1 MELLVNQIEECSR
14 IQVRQ
19 RNDAAVVNDYAEAM
33 IAGADFPPIVVFQ
46 EQGTERYIVSDG
58 HHRLMAARQAQI
70 PAIDVKL
77 IEGDETAALEHALGA
92 NHHHG
97 LRLNKADRERAVSLL
112 MTDARIKDKYR
123 TDQDRAELLGVSLR
137 TFRGYKSEWRTA
149 AGGSPKERA
158 AKGSASRSA
167 EKNTPNRLKN
177 NINHNKGLGSD
188 AAELQRRKQPRS
200 IRESDY
206 LPAMSS
212 IMQGH
217 LLAVNTALEALE
229 RIPYTGKD
237 FVDAVGVSRISAKAI
252 SGMQFVRQVGDALY
266 V

>member
-1 MELLVNQIEECSR
+1 MELPVNQIEECSR

-19 RNDAAVVNDYAEAM
+19 HNDAAVVNDYAEAFT
-33 IAGADFPPIVVFQ
+33 AGAKFPSIVVFQ

-77 IEGDETAALEHALGA
+77 IEGDETDALEHALGA
-92 NHHHG
+92 NNDHG
-97 LRLNKADRERAVSLL
+97 LRLNKADRKRAVSLL

-123 TDQDRAELLGVSLR
+123 TDQDRADLLGVSLR
-137 TFRGYKSEWRTA
+137 SFRGYKAEWRTA
-149 AGGSPKERA
+149 AGGTPKERA

-167 EKNTPNRLKN
+167 EKNTRNALKN
-177 NINHNKGLGSD
+177 NTNHNKVLGSD
-188 AAELQRRKQPRS
+188 DAELHRQNK
-200 IRESDY
+200 REPDY

-252 SGMQFVRQVGDALY
+252 KGIQFVRQLGDALY

>member
-1 MELLVNQIEECSR
+1 MELLVKQIEECSR

-77 IEGDETAALEHALGA
+77 IEGDEPDALEHALGA

-137 TFRGYKSEWRTA
+137 TFRAHKAEWRNTS
-149 AGGSPKERA
+149 GGGRSEKA
-158 AKGSASRSA
+158 AKTQAKRSGA
-167 EKNTPNRLKN
+167 AKTRNDLKN
-177 NINHNKGLGSD
+177 NPNQDKGLAVDD
-188 AAELQRRKQPRS
+188 ATCIIGITHPE
-200 IRESDY
+200 DH

-212 IMQGH
+212 VMQGH

-229 RIPYTGKD
+229 RIPYMGKD